1 MHKKDIWSMII
12 ILMLVLLMTACG
24 NQPQEAVTEEVVVS
38 EEMITYKLEE
48 LSIFNGEDGNDAYV
62 AIDGVVYDVT
72 GLSAWT
78 DGKHNGNVA
87 GQDLTEAI
95 GNAPHGKAKL
105 NNLTIVGYLEK

>member
-1 MHKKDIWSMII
+1 MII

-24 NQPQEAVTEEVVVS
+24 YQAEEATTEEVVVS
-38 EEMITYKLEE
+38 EEMSTYTLEE
-48 LSIFNGEDGNDAYV
+48 LAIFTGEDGNAAYV

-87 GQDLTEAI
+87 GKDLSEVI
-95 GNAPHGKAKL
+95 GNAPHGKSKL
-105 NNLTIVGYLEK
+105 KNLTIVGYLEK